1 MDQVHYTSPCGW
13 RIIIYLYLILDWLLL
28 GYQDEFSVVQWLNCM
43 ISSQCRL
50 DTFFLYRYLSFGR
63 SWCSGD
69 LWFPFLANYGARCL
83 DFGAL
88 QKIARLKSCLE
99 LLIQQLPIK
108 KKTSRQLNTLLQLC
122 FFFCPNA
129 PQRWSGLWLFVE
141 TVPRQLL
148 SFFHQPCTQPRAIRL
163 LPPHRPPPLPPLPC
177 SCHFPSA
184 SLSNGYKFSSVMG

>member
-99 LLIQQLPIK
+99 LLIIQQLPIEK
-108 KKTSRQLNTLLQLC
+108 SFQAAEHVASIVLFLSQRSSEMISTLA
-122 FFFCPNA
+122 FRRNS
-129 PQRWSGLWLFVE
+129 PQ
-141 TVPRQLL
+141 
-148 SFFHQPCTQPRAIRL
+148 A
-163 LPPHRPPPLPPLPC
+163 
-177 SCHFPSA
+177 A
-184 SLSNGYKFSSVMG
+184 S

>member
-1 MDQVHYTSPCGW
+1 MDQFHYTSPCGW

-108 KKTSRQLNTLLQLC
+108 KSFQEAEHVASVVLFFLPQHSSEMIWTLA
-122 FFFCPNA
+122 FRRNS
-129 PQRWSGLWLFVE
+129 PQ
-141 TVPRQLL
+141 
-148 SFFHQPCTQPRAIRL
+148 A
-163 LPPHRPPPLPPLPC
+163 
-177 SCHFPSA
+177 A
-184 SLSNGYKFSSVMG
+184 S